1 MSFAGSV
8 ELTTPVARRVLNRLK
23 FVDKFH
29 SDVSLQCDSHK
40 ADWNINTPSVS
51 KPWHLDQMG
60 TIS

>member
-1 MSFAGSV
+1 MIFAGSV
-8 ELTTPVARRVLNRLK
+8 ELTTAVARQLLNCLK

-29 SDVSLQCDSHK
+29 SDVSLQCDSQK

-51 KPWHLDQMG
+51 KTWHLDQMG